1 MHPSQRADP
10 IPPWCLQ
17 VEQFTNALQRQSV
30 AEAEG
35 AWEGSLPEAAEE
47 LADGMA
53 AAALGRSSLS
63 RQISVARDRPGSGET
78 GPPELLGEVK
88 KAPGHS
94 KVLRHA
100 LAQNACAMQRAV
112 AELI

>member
-1 MHPSQRADP
+1 MRCSGRVLQGRCLCEANCIRCRELRSP
-10 IPPWCLQ
+10 ITWCLQ

-47 LADGMA
+47 LADEMA

-63 RQISVARDRPGSGET
+63 RQISVARDRPGSGEA
-78 GPPELLGEVK
+78 GQPLSCGEE
-88 KAPGHS
+88 GS
-94 KVLRHA
+94 
-100 LAQNACAMQRAV
+100 
-112 AELI
+112 

>member
-1 MHPSQRADP
+1 M
-10 IPPWCLQ
+10 
-17 VEQFTNALQRQSV
+17 EQFTNALQRQSV

-47 LADGMA
+47 LADEMA

-78 GPPELLGEVK
+78 GQPGLLGE
-88 KAPGHS
+88 G
-94 KVLRHA
+94 KVAAGKESWLQLRWQPRHRGMCHA
-100 LAQNACAMQRAV
+100 ASSS
-112 AELI
+112 